1 MRFMSTKLFT
11 ATLLAV
17 LVLGG
22 ARLAALAEGI
32 GVVNMEQVVGG
43 YQKAQNL
50 FADVKVREAEIRKMQ
65 ADYARQLG
73 LNRNAASKSPV
84 NSSTLEQEL
93 NGKLNASVNE
103 FKDWSTGQQK
113 ELDKSIDVAIR
124 EVSKRRALGL
134 VVSQQAVVLG
144 GTDITSDV
152 IAQLNNP
159 TATPATSTP
168 SKK

>member
-1 MRFMSTKLFT
+1 MRFMSSKLFT

-22 ARLAALAEGI
+22 ARLVAMAEGI
-32 GVVNMEQVVGG
+32 GVVNMDQVVGG

-73 LNRNAASKSPV
+73 LNRSASSKSPV
-84 NSSTLEQEL
+84 NNNTLEQEL

-113 ELDKSIDVAIR
+113 ELDKNIDVAIR
-124 EVSKRRALGL
+124 DVSKRRALG
-134 VVSQQAVVLG
+134 VVVTQQAVVLG

-152 IAQLNNP
+152 ISELNS
-159 TATPATSTP
+159 PATASP
-168 SKK
+168 KK